1 MTNSAATSLP
11 AGDAGEAARTAPAQ
25 RGGRVTF
32 DDVGRTFETP
42 DGQVCALREVGF
54 TVEPGEIF
62 GIIGRSG
69 AGKSTL
75 IRTVNGLERPTSGKV
90 LVEDARGGV
99 FDVGSLTVNELTLL
113 RRDIGM
119 IFQHF
124 NLLSS
129 KTVERNVGLPLRLA
143 GASRAD
149 EARRVTELLALVG
162 LSDKRGRYPR
172 ELSGGQKQRVGIAR
186 ALARDPGILLCDEA
200 TSALDPETTLSIL
213 ALLKDINRRL
223 GLTIILITHE
233 MEAIRQ
239 ISDRVAVIEKGRI
252 VEIGPVWKVFGDP
265 QQPATRALLT
275 PHANELPDD
284 LAGRIAPLPSSDSA
298 PVFDIIYTGAETGEP
313 NLGAVFDVL
322 GHDARLLHGTLDRIQ
337 GHAQG
342 RLLVAAPAVPAHEA
356 THVLALLKK
365 LPPRAEII
373 GYVSGSL

>member
-1 MTNSAATSLP
+1 MTIVAAALDEAAEAAVSAAPP
-11 AGDAGEAARTAPAQ
+11 AR

-32 DDVGRTFETP
+32 DNVGKAFDTP
-42 DGQVCALREVGF
+42 GGRVNALQDIGF

-75 IRTVNGLERPTSGKV
+75 VRTVNGLERPTSGRV
-90 LVEDARGGV
+90 LVEAQGAAV
-99 FDVGSLTVNELTLL
+99 DVGALAVNDLALL

-129 KTVERNVGLPLRLA
+129 KTVERNVGLPLKLA
-143 GASRAD
+143 GASRRETA
-149 EARRVTELLALVG
+149 ERVTELLALVG
-162 LSDKRGRYPR
+162 LSDKRERYPR

-186 ALARDPGILLCDEA
+186 ALARDPAILLCDEA

-213 ALLKDINRRL
+213 DLLKDINRRL

-233 MEAIRQ
+233 MEAIRH

-265 QQPATRALLT
+265 QQEATRALLK
-275 PHANELPDD
+275 PHADDLPDD
-284 LAGRIAPLPSSDSA
+284 LSRRIAPLPGPGLA
-298 PVFDIIYTGAETGEP
+298 PVFALTFTGQEPGEP
-313 NLGAVFDVL
+313 NLGVVFEAL
-322 GHDARLLHGTLDRIQ
+322 GHDARLLHGTLERIQ

-342 RLLVAAPAVPAHEA
+342 RLLVAAPAVPAQEA
-356 THVLALLKK
+356 AHVLNILKAH
-365 LPPRAEII
+365 PPRAEII
-373 GYVSGSL
+373 GYVGGPL

>member
-1 MTNSAATSLP
+1 MTISAPTP
-11 AGDAGEAARTAPAQ
+11 DAAEAIGPEAAPSFAR

-32 DDVGRTFETP
+32 ENVGKAFDMPGGR
-42 DGQVCALREVGF
+42 VNALQDISF

-75 IRTVNGLERPTSGKV
+75 IRTVNGLERPTSGRV
-90 LVEDARGGV
+90 LVETGGTGV
-99 FDVGSLTVNELTLL
+99 DVGSLSVNELALL

-143 GASRAD
+143 GASRGETAH
-149 EARRVTELLALVG
+149 RVTELLALVG

-186 ALARDPGILLCDEA
+186 ALARNPGILLCDEA

-213 ALLKDINRRL
+213 GLLRDINRRL

-233 MEAIRQ
+233 MEAIRA

-265 QQPATRALLT
+265 QQEATRALLT

-284 LAGRIAPLPSSDSA
+284 LSRRIAPLPSAGAA
-298 PVFDIIYTGAETGEP
+298 PVFALTYTGEEAGEP
-313 NLGAVFDVL
+313 NLGAVFDAL

-337 GHAQG
+337 GRAQG
-342 RLLVAAPAVPAHEA
+342 RLLIATPAVPAQDAAH
-356 THVLALLKK
+356 LLNILKA

-373 GYVSGSL
+373 GYVGGPL